1 MTSGTYFIKSKQL
14 GDDGD
19 NQLCNCIRTYSDKRL
34 YLHMMVED
42 GDDLQ
47 FLPCGFLGLHL
58 SVVEL
63 VLTFLL
69 GKPNGR

>member
-1 MTSGTYFIKSKQL
+1 
-14 GDDGD
+14 
-19 NQLCNCIRTYSDKRL
+19 
-34 YLHMMVED
+34 MMVED

-47 FLPCGFLGLHL
+47 FLTCGFLGLHL

-69 GKPNGR
+69 EKPNGR

>member
-1 MTSGTYFIKSKQL
+1 MTSGTFFIKSKPL

-19 NQLCNCIRTYSDKRL
+19 NQFCNCIRTCRIKRL

-47 FLPCGFLGLHL
+47 FLTCGFLGLHL

-69 GKPNGR
+69 EKPNGR